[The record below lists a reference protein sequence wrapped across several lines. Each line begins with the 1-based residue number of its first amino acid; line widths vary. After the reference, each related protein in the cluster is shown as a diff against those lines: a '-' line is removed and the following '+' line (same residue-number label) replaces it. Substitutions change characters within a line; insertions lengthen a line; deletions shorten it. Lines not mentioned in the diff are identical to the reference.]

1 MDKIFLED
9 LQIDTVIG
17 IYDWEREIRQIV
29 SLDLE
34 MQADIEAAARSD
46 NVEHTLD
53 YKRVA
58 KRLIQYVHNSRFE
71 LIETLIERV
80 AQIVLYEF
88 DVAAV
93 KVRLNK
99 PGAVRYS
106 KTVGIEISRQR
117 QSTAA
122 QDIYFSIGSNIQP
135 EQNIRSALNML
146 ENEFVSLQC
155 STVYKNPAI
164 GFEGEDFLNLV
175 VSCHSALPVVDIV
188 NRLDWIEKAHGRD
201 CQLPRFS
208 PRTLDLD
215 LLLYGDAVLDQEQIK
230 LPRED
235 ILKYAFVLGPLAELA
250 PAMVHPTEE
259 RAMAELWQ
267 NFQGERHMEPV
278 DLGCR
283 PKAINHGENLNR

>member
-34 MQADIEAAARSD
+34 MQADIGPAARSD
-46 NVEHTLD
+46 KVEHTLD

-58 KRLIQYVHNSRFE
+58 KRLIQYVRNSRFE

-88 DVAAV
+88 GVSAV
-93 KVRLNK
+93 KVRLSK

-106 KTVGIEISRQR
+106 KTVGIEIIRQR
-117 QSTAA
+117 QPTVV
-122 QDIYFSIGSNIQP
+122 QDIYISVGSNIQP
-135 EQNIRSALNML
+135 EQKIRSSLAML
-146 ENEFVSLQC
+146 ENEFVSLHC

-164 GFEGEDFLNLV
+164 GFDGADFLNLV
-175 VSCHSALPVVDIV
+175 VSCRSGLPVDDIV
-188 NRLDWIEKAHGRD
+188 NRLGWIEQVHGRD
-201 CQLPRFS
+201 RLQPRFS

-250 PAMVHPTEE
+250 PALVHPTEE
-259 RAMAELWQ
+259 RDMAELWQ
-267 NFQGERHMEPV
+267 NFQGERQMEPV
-278 DLGCR
+278 DLG
-283 PKAINHGENLNR
+283 